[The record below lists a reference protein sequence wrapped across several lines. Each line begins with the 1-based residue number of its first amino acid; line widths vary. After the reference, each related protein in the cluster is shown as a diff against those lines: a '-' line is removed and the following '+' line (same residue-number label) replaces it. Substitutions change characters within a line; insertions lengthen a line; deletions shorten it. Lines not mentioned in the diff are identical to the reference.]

1 MKSIKYISRIVTLV
15 LIAKIV
21 VSCSN
26 YLETPSF
33 AVITPEAVWKDPKLI
48 NGILV
53 NLYDGMEEE
62 PFNYW
67 FRDSWRL
74 MNPTSMSD
82 EAQASYQ
89 KDPMWD
95 NGNATYTYEDNLFD
109 RFSEPYKAIYNCNNF
124 LGQLT
129 NSTLSPTEQK
139 ILEAEVRFI
148 RAWHYFSLVKRYGGV
163 PLIPEAQVYTGP
175 ENIPTLQVPRDK
187 EYVIY
192 DFIIS
197 EMQAIAGI
205 LPSTRSGANLYQVTS
220 GAAQALCSRA
230 ALYAATIAKYGTL
243 NNTVYPEYDWV
254 VGIPPEMAG
263 KYFQA
268 CYDASSA
275 VITSTKYELGDYA
288 TMFTKTVNG
297 NNGEYIFQRQYNVS
311 GGRGHDWDKRN
322 APFSFRQGG
331 WGCGMAPTLE
341 LVESYEYTDGS
352 EGDLKLYEADDVTLR
367 RFTDPLELFKD
378 KDPRLFA
385 SVYMPGSPCKGDVVE
400 MRRGIV
406 DSNGNK
412 QYASQQAD
420 VKQTYKDPVTDREY
434 DVSGKDGFSYVG
446 DQSKTGFYQKKYF
459 DETLQNVDMGKSE
472 TPWCVFRLGEM
483 YLNLAE
489 AGVELGGSTN
499 EQAALDAIN
508 TLRKRAGIV
517 ELGTI
522 DLDKVRHERKV
533 ELTFEGHRFWDMKR
547 WRIAHLDVSQGGLTN
562 FRGAA
567 LCPWYHVSD
576 GKYTFEIDPNTP
588 KQTRIFL
595 KKNYYTKISSSDINA
610 NPAMIQNPEY
620 TN

>member
-1 MKSIKYISRIVTLV
+1 MKMIKYFSRIALLV
-15 LIAKIV
+15 LIAKMAA
-21 VSCSN
+21 SCSN

-33 AVITPEAVWKDPKLI
+33 DVITPDAVWKDPKLI

-67 FRDSWRL
+67 FRESWRI
-74 MNPTSMSD
+74 MNPTTMSD

-109 RFSEPYKAIYNCNNF
+109 RFPEPFKAIYNCNNF
-124 LGQLT
+124 LAQLT
-129 NSTLSPTEQK
+129 NSTLSPDDQK
-139 ILEAEVRFI
+139 VLEGEVRFI

-163 PLIPEAQVYTGP
+163 PLITEAQVYTGP

-187 EYVIY
+187 ESAIY

-197 EMQAIAGI
+197 ETQAIAGM
-205 LPSTRSGANLYQVTS
+205 LPPTRSGASLYQATS

-243 NNTVYPEYDWV
+243 NNTLYPEVNWV
-254 VGIPPEMAG
+254 VGIPPEMAA

-268 CYDASSA
+268 SYDAANA
-275 VITSTKYELGDYA
+275 VIASGKYELGDYA

-297 NNGEYIFQRQYNVS
+297 NNGEYIFQRQYNVA

-322 APFSFRQGG
+322 IPFSFRQGG
-331 WGCGMAPTLE
+331 WGCGVAPTLE
-341 LVESYEYTDGS
+341 MVEAYEYVDGS
-352 EGDLKLYEADDVTLR
+352 DGALKLYEADGVTPR
-367 RFTDPLELFKD
+367 RFTDPFELFKD

-400 MRRGIV
+400 MRRGVI

-412 QYASQQAD
+412 QYATQQAD
-420 VKQTYKDPVTDREY
+420 VNQTYKDPVTGLDY
-434 DVSGKDGFSYVG
+434 TVSGKDGFSYVG
-446 DQSKTGFYQKKYF
+446 DQTKTGFYQKKYI

-489 AGVELGGSTN
+489 AAVELGGAAN

-508 TLRKRAGIV
+508 ALRIRAGIK
-517 ELGTI
+517 EHTSI
-522 DLDKVRHERKV
+522 DLEKVRQERKI
-533 ELTFEGHRFWDMKR
+533 ELAFEGLRFWDLKR
-547 WRIAHLDVSQGGLTN
+547 WRIAHLDVLQGGLTN
-562 FRGAA
+562 LRGSA

-595 KKNYYTKISSSDINA
+595 KKNYYTKISSGDINS